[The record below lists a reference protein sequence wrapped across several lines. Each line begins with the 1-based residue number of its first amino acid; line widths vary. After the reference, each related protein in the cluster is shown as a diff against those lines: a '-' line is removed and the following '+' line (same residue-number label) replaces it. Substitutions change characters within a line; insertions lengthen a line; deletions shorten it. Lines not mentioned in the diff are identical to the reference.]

1 MVTRYEKYLGPKGY
15 SIRKDCL
22 SIDEQI
28 DLRKDLTVKAFIPK
42 NSMQKATP
50 FSIYRES
57 KNKFYIP
64 KFYGL
69 KRFGQ
74 FENKTIGEGDDIDL
88 TFKGELRPY
97 QKPIV
102 NTYLK
107 KADEIGGGL
116 LEVAVGFGKCIAI
129 GTPIML
135 SNGKIKSVENI
146 KVGEKLMG
154 DDSKPRTVLSLAR
167 GREMMYEIKPTKG
180 DSYTVNESH
189 ILSLRCS
196 FTKGKYKKN
205 QIVDICVKDYLKL
218 PKHIKK
224 NMLKGYKVPVEFP
237 EKNVELEPYI
247 LGCWLGDGTSRL
259 PQITSVDEPIINSFK
274 RYSES
279 LGLIVRQGRGRD
291 NITYTAS
298 YGKKN
303 RKGIS
308 GSKGKNPFL
317 NLLRKYNVLN
327 NKHIPF
333 EYKCNS
339 RDIQLKV
346 LAGIIDTD
354 GSLIYNGCY
363 DIIQKNEK
371 LMDDIIYVARSLGFA
386 AYKKEC
392 KKSCMYKGEK
402 RTGTYYRTTIHG
414 EGLEEIPVK
423 LERKKSRKRTQ
434 KKNALNV
441 GISVIKKEVDD
452 YYGFEIDGNR
462 RFLLGDFT
470 VTHNT
475 IMALNIIAKTKK
487 KALIV
492 VHKEFLLRQW
502 IERIE
507 EFLPGARVGKIQGEI
522 VDIDNKDIVI
532 GMLQSLSMK
541 EYPNS
546 LFKSFGLT
554 CFDECFPYN
563 TYIQSNQG
571 LIRIGTLYEKW
582 KNKENLPKILSFN
595 RETKKFEYK
604 KMTYAW
610 RKEREELIKIKMS
623 KRIINCTPE
632 HKILTTKGYVEAKNL
647 KIGNLI
653 LSKYDKNHINNVI
666 APSLNDD
673 QLQVVYGSYLGDG
686 HISITTKKRYRLK
699 IIHCEKQEEYCKWK
713 AKMFNIQ
720 NVKYIQE
727 NGYSKKPAYQF
738 STKIF
743 DLNNELTKNTK
754 NVPQWLLNKIDERGI
769 AIWYMDDG
777 SIQKRENKDGSKSIN
792 ISLHSNNF
800 DYVTHQKF
808 EKKFSVYGINCTI
821 NKSRNYYYLR
831 FNNEN
836 SKKLLK
842 LIKPYIHIS
851 MNYKINDREEIYN
864 WNNIFLDYGTIKLTQ
879 ISYFKNKGANRCKK
893 PYVYDIEVEGNHNF
907 VIGTHSQKCKYIDGP
922 VVSNCHHMSA
932 EVFSRAL
939 FKIVTNKMLG
949 LSATMK
955 RSDSLSKV
963 FKMFIGP
970 IVYTKKREGGD
981 GVLVHAIDYENND
994 EEFSK
999 VELNWKGQVHYSKMI
1014 KKICEYSHR
1023 SEFILKV
1030 LGNMLKDDLCKQI
1043 MILGH
1048 NKVLLKYL
1056 HDAIEHREMASVG
1069 YYVGGMK
1076 EKDLKESETKKV
1088 IIATYAMASEGLDIK
1103 TLSSLIMATPKSS
1116 VEQCIGRILRIKHD
1130 RPLVVDIVD
1139 QHEFFNRQ
1147 WLKRKRFYAK
1157 EKYKIKRT
1165 NIKSYFKNE
1174 WITIFD
1180 GKKTKAYNEKK
1191 SNELLQGVCLIQD
1204 DD

>member
-1 MVTRYEKYLGPKGY
+1 
-15 SIRKDCL
+15 
-22 SIDEQI
+22 
-28 DLRKDLTVKAFIPK
+28 VKAFIPK

-57 KNKFYIP
+57 KNKYYIP

-116 LEVAVGFGKCIAI
+116 LEVAVGFGK
-129 GTPIML
+129 
-135 SNGKIKSVENI
+135 
-146 KVGEKLMG
+146 
-154 DDSKPRTVLSLAR
+154 
-167 GREMMYEIKPTKG
+167 
-180 DSYTVNESH
+180 
-189 ILSLRCS
+189 
-196 FTKGKYKKN
+196 
-205 QIVDICVKDYLKL
+205 
-218 PKHIKK
+218 
-224 NMLKGYKVPVEFP
+224 
-237 EKNVELEPYI
+237 
-247 LGCWLGDGTSRL
+247 
-259 PQITSVDEPIINSFK
+259 
-274 RYSES
+274 
-279 LGLIVRQGRGRD
+279 
-291 NITYTAS
+291 
-298 YGKKN
+298 
-303 RKGIS
+303 
-308 GSKGKNPFL
+308 
-317 NLLRKYNVLN
+317 
-327 NKHIPF
+327 
-333 EYKCNS
+333 
-339 RDIQLKV
+339 
-346 LAGIIDTD
+346 
-354 GSLIYNGCY
+354 
-363 DIIQKNEK
+363 
-371 LMDDIIYVARSLGFA
+371 
-386 AYKKEC
+386 
-392 KKSCMYKGEK
+392 
-402 RTGTYYRTTIHG
+402 
-414 EGLEEIPVK
+414 
-423 LERKKSRKRTQ
+423 
-434 KKNALNV
+434 
-441 GISVIKKEVDD
+441 
-452 YYGFEIDGNR
+452 
-462 RFLLGDFT
+462 
-470 VTHNT
+470 T

-541 EYPNS
+541 DYPSS

-554 CFDECFPYN
+554 CFDE
-563 TYIQSNQG
+563 
-571 LIRIGTLYEKW
+571 
-582 KNKENLPKILSFN
+582 
-595 RETKKFEYK
+595 
-604 KMTYAW
+604 
-610 RKEREELIKIKMS
+610 
-623 KRIINCTPE
+623 
-632 HKILTTKGYVEAKNL
+632 V
-647 KIGNLI
+647 
-653 LSKYDKNHINNVI
+653 
-666 APSLNDD
+666 
-673 QLQVVYGSYLGDG
+673 
-686 HISITTKKRYRLK
+686 
-699 IIHCEKQEEYCKWK
+699 
-713 AKMFNIQ
+713 
-720 NVKYIQE
+720 
-727 NGYSKKPAYQF
+727 
-738 STKIF
+738 
-743 DLNNELTKNTK
+743 
-754 NVPQWLLNKIDERGI
+754 
-769 AIWYMDDG
+769 
-777 SIQKRENKDGSKSIN
+777 
-792 ISLHSNNF
+792 
-800 DYVTHQKF
+800 
-808 EKKFSVYGINCTI
+808 
-821 NKSRNYYYLR
+821 
-831 FNNEN
+831 
-836 SKKLLK
+836 
-842 LIKPYIHIS
+842 
-851 MNYKINDREEIYN
+851 
-864 WNNIFLDYGTIKLTQ
+864 
-879 ISYFKNKGANRCKK
+879 
-893 PYVYDIEVEGNHNF
+893 
-907 VIGTHSQKCKYIDGP
+907 
-922 VVSNCHHMSA
+922 HHMSA

-1030 LGNMLKDDLCKQI
+1030 LDNMLKDDLCKQI

-1191 SNELLQGVCLIQD
+1191 PNELLQGVCLIQD